1 MNAKVTTVLG
11 AQGFVG
17 KALSKYLRALGHV
30 VYEPERQ
37 APEILQRSLGIV
49 YYCIGLT
56 SDYAKRPFDTV
67 QAHVSYL
74 ARILEKA
81 QFEHIVYLSS
91 TRLYDSLS
99 IAEAYGN
106 SPLSLSPDN
115 PRHLYDLSKAL
126 GENLCLTVAAERSSI
141 VRLSSVYDT
150 KQGSPGFLSELLQ
163 RLQNERT
170 LIIDSSPGYCRD
182 YITLD
187 DVIFSLLAIGEQRVR
202 GIYNIASGIN
212 TYNQEIAD
220 SLRPFG
226 VDIKFSLTGEQMQ
239 LSRCNID
246 RLLELGVTPS
256 NTLLTLQNFV
266 RNLAA

>member
-1 MNAKVTTVLG
+1 MNANVITVLG
-11 AQGFVG
+11 AKGFVG
-17 KALSKYLRALGHV
+17 KALSKYLRALGHH
-30 VYEPERQ
+30 VYEPERE
-37 APEILQRSLGIV
+37 APEIMQRPLGIV

-56 SDYAKRPFDTV
+56 SDYSKRPFDTV

-74 ARILEKA
+74 ACILEKA
-81 QFEHIVYLSS
+81 KFEHIIYLSS

-99 IAEAYGN
+99 TAEAYGN
-106 SPLSLSPDN
+106 SPLSLSPNN

-150 KQGSPGFLSELLQ
+150 KLSSPSFLSELVQ
-163 RLQNERT
+163 RMQNERT

-187 DVIFSLLAIGEQRVR
+187 DVTLSLFTIGAQRAR
-202 GIYNIASGIN
+202 GIYNIASGVN

-220 SLRPFG
+220 SLRSFG
-226 VDIKFSLTGEQMQ
+226 VDIKFTRPGEQMQ
-239 LSRCNID
+239 LPRCNID
-246 RLLELGVTPS
+246 HLIEWGVKPA